1 MKLRTILAWGL
12 GWLMGLC
19 ALPLAAAPDSG
30 KIAGVVVD
38 PTGAPQMGATV
49 LVSPEE
55 LLQISPIESLT
66 NGHGRFSTAKLAP
79 GTYSVKVTLAGF
91 LPAVEQHIQVS
102 GKHTTVLEVVLGSVF
117 SSLEE
122 MRRQPNQQMPADDW
136 SWVLRS
142 SAANRS
148 VLQWQA
154 GRVLVL
160 GQMAQEEPPP
170 PSRESRGRVVLSS
183 GADHPGSI
191 ADAADSP
198 ATTFVYDLGVG
209 SGSQLF
215 MAGQFSYGNGAST
228 GGFATQWLPSGKEG
242 TGPVTT
248 LVVRESQVGP
258 AGAPFRG
265 LRLSH
270 DDQLVLSDRVKIQY
284 GGELLVAELG
294 RTTTALRP
302 RAEVD
307 VQLARRWKASAIVS
321 TQPWQ
326 NDTETPTGL
335 ESTMDA
341 LDAYPTVL
349 LDHNRPVTEND
360 LHDELAVEYAL
371 SKNAQVVAA
380 FFHDSSTDTAVIGR
394 GGAANGPDFLQDYF
408 SQAFAYDGGRSSS
421 SGMRVAYKQRL
432 TDWLTTAVVYAYAG
446 ALGPNQQSPAAALGD
461 QLATQDRHSVATSVA
476 STLPHL
482 GTKITTAYKWLNG
495 PAVSQQD
502 PYGESIYHIAPY
514 LSMQVRQPLP
524 GFFSGH
530 MEVEADAGNLLAQG
544 YVPIATSQGRVVL
557 VPAYRYFRGGLS
569 LQF

>member
-1 MKLRTILAWGL
+1 MC
-12 GWLMGLC
+12 LC

-30 KIAGVVVD
+30 KIAGVVLD
-38 PTGAPQMGATV
+38 PAGAPQMGATV

-55 LLQISPIESLT
+55 LLKASPSESLT

-102 GKHTTVLEVVLGSVF
+102 DQHTTVLEVVLGAVF

-122 MRRQPNQQMPADDW
+122 MRRQPNQQVPPSDDW

-160 GQMAQEEPPP
+160 GQMAQEGTA
-170 PSRESRGRVVLSS
+170 PSRENRGRLVLSS

-191 ADAADSP
+191 ADSADSP
-198 ATTFVYDLGVG
+198 ATTFVYDVGVG
-209 SGSQLF
+209 TESQLF

-228 GGFATQWLPSGKEG
+228 GGFATQWLPSGNEG

-248 LVVRESQVGP
+248 LVVRETQVGP
-258 AGAPFRG
+258 AGAPFTFRG

-294 RTTTALRP
+294 KTTTALRP
-302 RAEVD
+302 RGQVD
-307 VQLARRWKASAIVS
+307 VQLARRWKASGIVS

-326 NDTETPTGL
+326 NDTGTPTGW
-335 ESTMDA
+335 ESTIDA

-349 LDHNRPVTEND
+349 LNHSRPVTEND

-371 SKNAQVVAA
+371 SKNAQVIAA
-380 FFHDSSTDTAVIGR
+380 FFHDSSTDSAVIGR

-432 TDWLTTAVVYAYAG
+432 TDRLTTAVVYAYAG
-446 ALGPNQQSPAAALGD
+446 ALAPDQQSPGEALSD
-461 QLATQDRHSVATSVA
+461 QLTTQERHSVATSMTT
-476 STLPHL
+476 TLPHI
-482 GTKITTAYKWLNG
+482 GTKITTGYKWLNG

-502 PYGESIYHIAPY
+502 PYGESLYHIAPY
-514 LSMQVRQPLP
+514 LSMQVRQPMP

-544 YVPIATSQGRVVL
+544 YVPITTNQGRVIL